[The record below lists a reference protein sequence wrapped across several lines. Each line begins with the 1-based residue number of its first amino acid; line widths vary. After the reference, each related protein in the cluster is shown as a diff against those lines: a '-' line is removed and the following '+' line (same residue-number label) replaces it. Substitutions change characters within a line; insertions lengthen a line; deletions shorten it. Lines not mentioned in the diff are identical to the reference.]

1 MDLLLREQMASMPD
15 LRHRLRQLRWF
26 RATFRKHASLLREL
40 YGVEYD
46 IDEKKLTEAFLNWVE
61 LVDQN
66 KRFAKV
72 DRKDFIT
79 FAAGLVLR
87 ELIRLSPARA
97 IFSPKHAA
105 GDAARL
111 YEIVDFWPEGFL
123 YTNYCI
129 CAIAAVQEQEFGTVP
144 DIDQCANELRT
155 WWSYKENVSEMP
167 GYAIAFLDK
176 FLGGEPNWVMP
187 DLASARAAVKRALAT
202 INNGVGRL
210 HEEKPGRASEH

>member
-26 RATFRKHASLLREL
+26 RATFRKHAGLLHEL

-61 LVDQN
+61 LVNQN

-87 ELIRLSPARA
+87 ELILLSPAKVVS
-97 IFSPKHAA
+97 SPKHAT
-105 GDAARL
+105 GDSARL
-111 YEIVDFWPEGFL
+111 YEIVSFWPEGFL

-144 DIDQCANELRT
+144 DIDQCADELRT

-176 FLGGEPNWVMP
+176 FLGSEPNWVMP
-187 DLASARAAVKRALAT
+187 DLASARAAVKRALGESNPVT
-202 INNGVGRL
+202 KIQR
-210 HEEKPGRASEH
+210 K

>member
-26 RATFRKHASLLREL
+26 RATFRKHASLLHDL

-87 ELIRLSPARA
+87 ELIRLSPAKA
-97 IFSPKHAA
+97 VSPPSHAD
-105 GDAARL
+105 GDAGRL
-111 YEIVDFWPEGFL
+111 YEIVRFWPEGFL

-144 DIDQCANELRT
+144 GIDQCADELRT
-155 WWSYKENVSEMP
+155 WWSYKENIGEMP

-187 DLASARAAVKRALAT
+187 DLASARAAVKRALGADQPV
-202 INNGVGRL
+202 IKIG
-210 HEEKPGRASEH
+210 K

>member
-26 RATFRKHASLLREL
+26 RATFRKHASLLHEL

-87 ELIRLSPARA
+87 ELIRLSPAKVT
-97 IFSPKHAA
+97 SPPIQAD
-105 GDAARL
+105 GDAGRL
-111 YEIVDFWPEGFL
+111 YEIVRFWPEGFL

-144 DIDQCANELRT
+144 NIDQCADELRT
-155 WWSYKENVSEMP
+155 WWSYKENIAEMP

-187 DLASARAAVKRALAT
+187 DLASARAAVKRALAD
-202 INNGVGRL
+202 
-210 HEEKPGRASEH
+210 KPVTKIQNK

>member
-26 RATFRKHASLLREL
+26 RATFRKHASLLHEL
-40 YGVEYD
+40 YGVEYH

-87 ELIRLSPARA
+87 
-97 IFSPKHAA
+97 A
-105 GDAARL
+105 G
-111 YEIVDFWPEGFL
+111 W
-123 YTNYCI
+123 C
-129 CAIAAVQEQEFGTVP
+129 
-144 DIDQCANELRT
+144 CAN
-155 WWSYKENVSEMP
+155 
-167 GYAIAFLDK
+167 
-176 FLGGEPNWVMP
+176 
-187 DLASARAAVKRALAT
+187 
-202 INNGVGRL
+202 
-210 HEEKPGRASEH
+210 

>member
-26 RATFRKHASLLREL
+26 RATFRKHASLLHEL

-61 LVDQN
+61 LVNQN

-97 IFSPKHAA
+97 VSPPKRAT

-111 YEIVDFWPEGFL
+111 YEIVSFWPEGFL

-144 DIDQCANELRT
+144 DIDQCADELRT
-155 WWSYKENVSEMP
+155 WWSYRKTS
-167 GYAIAFLDK
+167 LK
-176 FLGGEPNWVMP
+176 C
-187 DLASARAAVKRALAT
+187 LAM
-202 INNGVGRL
+202 RL
-210 HEEKPGRASEH
+210 HFSISFLVASPTGSCRIWHRRVQQ

>member
-1 MDLLLREQMASMPD
+1 MDLLLREQMASLPD

-26 RATFRKHASLLREL
+26 RATFRKHASLLHEL

-61 LVDQN
+61 LVNQN

-87 ELIRLSPARA
+87 ELIRLSPVKVT
-97 IFSPKHAA
+97 SPPKLAK
-105 GDAARL
+105 DDSARL
-111 YEIVDFWPEGFL
+111 YEIVRFWPEGFL

-129 CAIAAVQEQEFGTVP
+129 CAIAAVQEQEFGKVP
-144 DIDQCANELRT
+144 DIDQCADELRT
-155 WWSYKENVSEMP
+155 RWSYKENVSEMP

-176 FLGGEPNWVMP
+176 FLGSEPNWVMP
-187 DLASARAAVKRALAT
+187 DLASARAAVKRALGESNPVSK
-202 INNGVGRL
+202 IQR
-210 HEEKPGRASEH
+210 K

>member
-26 RATFRKHASLLREL
+26 RATFRKHASLLHEL
-40 YGVEYD
+40 YDVEYE

-72 DRKDFIT
+72 DRNDFIT

-87 ELIRLSPARA
+87 ELIRLSPAKM
-97 IFSPKHAA
+97 ISPPRHAT
-105 GDAARL
+105 GDSARL
-111 YEIVDFWPEGFL
+111 YEIVSFWPEGFL

-129 CAIAAVQEQEFGTVP
+129 CAIAAVHEQEFASLP
-144 DIDQCANELRT
+144 DIDQCADDLRT
-155 WWSYKENVSEMP
+155 WWSYKENVSEVP
-167 GYAIAFLDK
+167 AYAITFLDK
-176 FLGGEPNWVMP
+176 FLGSEPNWAMP
-187 DLASARAAVKRALAT
+187 DMASARAAVKRALGA
-202 INNGVGRL
+202 NGTL
-210 HEEKPGRASEH
+210 FEKS